1 MSCNLEEPQ
10 QPPATTHEEKKIH
23 INGSYLLQGAAAAA
37 KHLHDTLAKTVQ
49 PQLFRSS
56 EHKGQSKHYIILHI
70 VVVHHFIV
78 QKLTIQIHILLKCVI
93 LVHELFLGVSFRS
106 MDF

>member
-10 QPPATTHEEKKIH
+10 QPPATTHEGKKIH

-37 KHLHDTLAKTVQ
+37 KHLHDTVAKIVQ

-56 EHKGQSKHYIILHI
+56 AHKGQSKHYIILHI
-70 VVVHHFIV
+70 VVVHHSIV
-78 QKLTIQIHILLKCVI
+78 QKLTIKKVNSFLQTDALSYNILGNTCQ
-93 LVHELFLGVSFRS
+93 
-106 MDF
+106 DQ